1 MDGLECM
8 YRNSGKE
15 LVFYFCLWFEFVLI
29 YVIINIVSIKICF
42 FLIIDI
48 WNIMWVNDKY
58 IKKKII

>member
-1 MDGLECM
+1 M
-8 YRNSGKE
+8 YVKNSGKE

-48 WNIMWVNDKY
+48 WNIM
-58 IKKKII
+58 